1 MSFTED
7 QRLAYSTMLEGN
19 NVFLTGEGGTGKSY
33 LIKTFIRQK
42 REQERK
48 NVLVCAPTGIA
59 ALNLDG
65 VTMHKALRMPTRV
78 IIPDDYNDK
87 RKLKKAAKILKKTDV
102 FIMDEVSMCRCD
114 QFNLIGAS
122 VERAN
127 KWRKKHGLDPVQF
140 VVVGDFFQ
148 LPPVVTDEDRN
159 IYYQAYHEDIGD
171 GYAFQSPYWES
182 IDFTNINLK
191 ENVRQQGEN
200 EMQTALNE
208 IRHGNNIS
216 SYPID
221 YFNQISSYPIS
232 YFNQY
237 TNTNRIT
244 DGIYLTG
251 LRRKAAAINE
261 ECLDAIDAPL
271 KVFQATATDIFSD
284 NQFPAE
290 SVLKLKVGAR
300 VMTTIND
307 NSGNLYKNG
316 TIGTIT
322 EITTH
327 NRKPLIKVKLD
338 NSPLVVDIEPH
349 KWDVKDVSINEN
361 DELVE
366 TVTGSFTQLPLRLA
380 YAITIHKSQGCTFDK
395 VNLDPYCFANGQ
407 LYVALSRCTSIDG
420 LHLERPI
427 TDRDW
432 RTSDDVINFYE
443 NLDNGD
449 RGLTQSEEEEY
460 EYE

>member
-1 MSFTED
+1 M
-7 QRLAYSTMLEGN
+7 
-19 NVFLTGEGGTGKSY
+19 
-33 LIKTFIRQK
+33 
-42 REQERK
+42 
-48 NVLVCAPTGIA
+48 
-59 ALNLDG
+59 
-65 VTMHKALRMPTRV
+65 
-78 IIPDDYNDK
+78 
-87 RKLKKAAKILKKTDV
+87 
-102 FIMDEVSMCRCD
+102 
-114 QFNLIGAS
+114 
-122 VERAN
+122 
-127 KWRKKHGLDPVQF
+127 
-140 VVVGDFFQ
+140 
-148 LPPVVTDEDRN
+148 
-159 IYYQAYHEDIGD
+159 
-171 GYAFQSPYWES
+171 
-182 IDFTNINLK
+182 
-191 ENVRQQGEN
+191 
-200 EMQTALNE
+200 
-208 IRHGNNIS
+208 
-216 SYPID
+216 
-221 YFNQISSYPIS
+221 
-232 YFNQY
+232 
-237 TNTNRIT
+237 
-244 DGIYLTG
+244 
-251 LRRKAAAINE
+251 
-261 ECLDAIDAPL
+261 DAIDAPL

-300 VMTTIND
+300 VMTIIND

-338 NSPLVVDIEPH
+338 NSPLVVNIEPY

-432 RTSDDVINFYE
+432 RTSDDVIDFYE
-443 NLDNGD
+443 NLDNEQE
-449 RGLTQSEEEEY
+449 REEEMEY
-460 EYE
+460 E

>member
-1 MSFTED
+1 MFTED
-7 QRLAYSTMLEGN
+7 QRAAYETLLSGN

-33 LIKTFIRQK
+33 LIKTFIGQK
-42 REQERK
+42 REQEGK

-65 VTMHKALRMPTRV
+65 VTIHKALRMPTRV

-148 LPPVVTDEDRN
+148 LSPVVTDEDRN

-182 IDFTNINLK
+182 MDFTNINLK

-208 IRHGNNIS
+208 IRHGNDIS

-221 YFNQISSYPIS
+221 YFNQH
-232 YFNQY
+232 

-251 LRRKAAAINE
+251 LRRKAADINE

-271 KVFQATATDIFSD
+271 KTFQATATDVFSD
-284 NQFPAE
+284 GQFPAE

-307 NSGNLYKNG
+307 NSGNLYRNG
-316 TIGTIT
+316 SIGTVTAIT
-322 EITTH
+322 GS
-327 NRKPLIKVKLD
+327 NSKPVVKVQLD
-338 NSPLVVDIEPH
+338 SGQAVNIEPH

-366 TVTGSFTQLPLRLA
+366 TITGSFTQLPLRLA

-407 LYVALSRCTSIDG
+407 LYVALSRCTSIEG

-432 RTSDDVINFYE
+432 RTSDDVIDFYE
-443 NLDNGD
+443 SLDD
-449 RGLTQSEEEEY
+449 KELEEEQEM
-460 EYE
+460 EHE

>member
-1 MSFTED
+1 MFTED
-7 QRLAYSTMLEGN
+7 QRAAYETLLSGN

-42 REQERK
+42 REQEGK

-65 VTMHKALRMPTRV
+65 VTIHKALRMPTRV

-148 LPPVVTDEDRN
+148 LSPVVTDEDRN
-159 IYYQAYHEDIGD
+159 IYYQTYHEDIGD
-171 GYAFQSPYWES
+171 GYAFQSPHWES
-182 IDFTNINLK
+182 MDFTNINLK

-208 IRHGNNIS
+208 IRHGNDIS

-221 YFNQISSYPIS
+221 YFNQH
-232 YFNQY
+232 

-251 LRRKAAAINE
+251 LRRKAADINE

-271 KVFQATATDIFSD
+271 KTFQATATDIFSD
-284 NQFPAE
+284 GQFPAE

-307 NSGNLYKNG
+307 NSGNLYRNG
-316 TIGTIT
+316 SIGTVTAIT
-322 EITTH
+322 GS
-327 NRKPLIKVKLD
+327 NSKPVVKVQLD
-338 NSPLVVDIEPH
+338 SGQAVNIEPH

-366 TVTGSFTQLPLRLA
+366 TITGSFTQLPLRLA

-407 LYVALSRCTSIDG
+407 LYVALSRCTSIEG

-432 RTSDDVINFYE
+432 RTSDDVIDFYE
-443 NLDNGD
+443 SLDD
-449 RGLTQSEEEEY
+449 KELEEEQEM
-460 EYE
+460 EHE